1 MVFKN
6 IITSNNTIQD
16 FYTVLYKKP
25 LFYALIVF
33 LQKWV

>member
-1 MVFKN
+1 MVFKKLT
-6 IITSNNTIQD
+6 TSNNNIQD
-16 FYTVLYKKP
+16 FYTVLHKMP